1 MEGDFVQEYIQCYM
15 LFAFPSSV
23 KAEKGCSERDIECL
37 VLIFHCLQ
45 RWTEYSEE
53 MKVELANNGLIS
65 RLVTVLFLLQ
75 ALPLWDLVGWQL

>member
-1 MEGDFVQEYIQCYM
+1 MEGDVYYVICF
-15 LFAFPSSV
+15 FAFPSSV

-45 RWTEYSEE
+45 RWTDYSEE

-75 ALPLWDLVGWQL
+75 ALPSWDLVGWQL